1 MLERLRS
8 ILVSS
13 FIGAI
18 TLGWVFAQAI
28 LHFAYVFSAPVAG
41 WLTRRE
47 YHEMSNR
54 VSTGFFLHDSLP
66 ELVKSGLLFLIGYVF
81 LRWLYYGS
89 SQHHTARTDREST
102 V

>member
-66 ELVKSGLLFLIGYVF
+66 ELVKSGLLFLNRIRLAALAL
-81 LRWLYYGS
+81 LRLISTSHS
-89 SQHHTARTDREST
+89 SN
-102 V
+102 